1 MRFLT
6 LAAAMVLAA
15 TPAFANLYD
24 GRSSTGRSPGAP
36 LDRGPYSSRADGA
49 YAGGGLVLEG
59 APGAPAPMPYQTAPA
74 GSLMPDRGFRDRAAS
89 GMPDSGMPERMD
101 DRTAS
106 SAPYGAYG
114 GMPSRPM
121 APMYAPSPYSGG
133 MSSDMSRQGMM
144 QERMPQPMP
153 MAQPIPMR

>member
-1 MRFLT
+1 MRLAMRFIT

-36 LDRGPYSSRADGA
+36 LDRGPYSSAADGA

-59 APGAPAPMPYQTAPA
+59 APGAPAPVPYQTAPA

-89 GMPDSGMPERMD
+89 GMPERMD

-106 SAPYGAYG
+106 RSPYGGYG
-114 GMPSRPM
+114 AMPSRPM
-121 APMYAPSPYSGG
+121 EPRSAPGPYSGG
-133 MSSDMSRQGMM
+133 MSSDMTSRGMM
-144 QERMPQPMP
+144 QERMPGAQPMP
-153 MAQPIPMR
+153 MPVPMR